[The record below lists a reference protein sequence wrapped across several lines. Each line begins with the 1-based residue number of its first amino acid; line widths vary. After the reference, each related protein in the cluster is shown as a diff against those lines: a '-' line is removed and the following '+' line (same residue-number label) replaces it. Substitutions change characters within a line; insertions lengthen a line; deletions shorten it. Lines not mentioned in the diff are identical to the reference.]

1 MKDEKKDVKPEVE
14 KVDHAE
20 ERLSD
25 DDLEAITGGT
35 IIRVLYPWEDINV
48 E

>member
-1 MKDEKKDVKPEVE
+1 MKNDKKDVKPEVE
-14 KVDHAE
+14 KVDQAE
-20 ERLSD
+20 EKLSD

-35 IIRVLYPWEDINV
+35 IIRALYPWEDTDV